1 MTKSHNAAGTPA
13 AVTPYVSASQIGL
26 LIEVAVLA
34 IQDSQQQAKIKIARW
49 TYLDALND
57 FEAQHG
63 RIEGR
68 LDPRNPDHADI
79 LAATE
84 KQYAASEREKRI
96 AYNLRR
102 RLQTACRKAARV
114 NATGVCATDRSPS

>member
-1 MTKSHNAAGTPA
+1 MTRSHNAAGKPA
-13 AVTPYVSASQIGL
+13 AVTPHVTASQIGL

-34 IQDSQQQAKIKIARW
+34 MQDSQQQAKIKIVRW

-68 LDPRNPDHADI
+68 LDPRNPDHAEI
-79 LAATE
+79 VKAT
-84 KQYAASEREKRI
+84 KTQHDAVEREKRI
-96 AYNLRR
+96 GYNIRR
-102 RLQTACRKAARV
+102 RLQTACRKAPRI
-114 NATGVCATDRSPS
+114 NAECAS